1 MNLINNVLNMN
12 TLLTTYKSFI
22 RPHSY
27 YGDILCYR
35 PYNRSINSKLESVW
49 YNPTLAIT
57 GAIKG
62 TSSSKL
68 L

>member
-1 MNLINNVLNMN
+1 MNLINNVLNMK

-35 PYNRSINSKLESVW
+35 PYNRSINSKLESV
-49 YNPTLAIT
+49 
-57 GAIKG
+57 
-62 TSSSKL
+62 
-68 L
+68 